1 MSEIR
6 GIGLDLC
13 QISRMKE
20 LLDSGHS
27 LRRLFTASEQA
38 YIRARGETAAQTMA
52 GIFAAKEAIL
62 KALGTGMSI
71 PMTDICISHTP
82 LGQPVATL
90 TGKAEEMGGTML
102 ISITH
107 EGDMAAANAIWVK

>member
-13 QISRMKE
+13 HIPRMRE
-20 LLDSGHS
+20 LIESGHS
-27 LRRLFTASEQA
+27 LRRMFTAEEQA
-38 YIRARGETAAQTMA
+38 YIRARGESAAQTMA

-71 PMTDICISHTP
+71 PMTDICIRHTP
-82 LGQPVATL
+82 LGQPIAAL
-90 TGKAEEMGGTML
+90 TGKAEELGGTLL

-107 EGDMAAANAIWVK
+107 EGDMAAANAIWFR